1 MERDEE
7 RSGSCEE
14 ECGDERRG
22 MRISKNILF
31 ENVADDPIIQ
41 VSRGGTFA
49 EFGSVLHLLIGHPTR
64 HVQLEPS
71 SFSRECANSQEKL
84 LSASWCTL
92 VVLVL
97 VRASHTVECTLH
109 FIHP

>member
-31 ENVADDPIIQ
+31 ENVADDPNIQ
-41 VSRGGTFA
+41 VSRGGTFCRIW
-49 EFGSVLHLLIGHPTR
+49 FGFAPAVL
-64 HVQLEPS
+64 
-71 SFSRECANSQEKL
+71 CADWTPHTPRSIR
-84 LSASWCTL
+84 T
-92 VVLVL
+92 
-97 VRASHTVECTLH
+97 VRAFV
-109 FIHP
+109 FFA